1 MFLRCENRIRIY
13 HSLKNCIVSNSF
25 DTGPIPFR
33 PEAELMFSFYLLV
46 RSLSR
51 LTIQKVAT
59 QFSREMDGNL
69 AETVRVL
76 CEVTCLAA
84 PDADSA
90 IS

>member
-1 MFLRCENRIRIY
+1 
-13 HSLKNCIVSNSF
+13 
-25 DTGPIPFR
+25 
-33 PEAELMFSFYLLV
+33 MFSFYLLV